1 MYCLDYWVFILRG
14 IIWIIRF
21 YLSRYQ
27 SDYLAYIFR
36 DVVQC
41 VSCLSWYCLDQ
52 YAFVPLSYNH
62 QVGFEKEKA
71 AQFDAGVAIDD
82 INFIDC
88 EMPRP
93 SKEQC
98 SGEKPFHCMNN
109 VSIYIYL
116 S

>member
-1 MYCLDYWVFILRG
+1 MFFEVLFGSIC
-14 IIWIIRF
+14 F
-21 YLSRYQ
+21 YLSRYC
-27 SDYLAYIFR
+27 Y
-36 DVVQC
+36 
-41 VSCLSWYCLDQ
+41 DQ
-52 YAFVPLSYNH
+52 YAFVPLFYNP

-93 SKEQC
+93 SKEEC

-109 VSIYIYL
+109 VSISIYL
-116 S
+116 EHPFKKIWRITNILSLKFVCSK